1 MHGLG
6 GTSMLAAGQ
15 EVDGAGSNHP
25 LARRMA
31 VIAFLTNN
39 ITIGTLWGSFSV
51 LLSAVEMRL
60 GVGRGLSTLS
70 IPVVNLAMAVCAPAV
85 GVIAARYSLRLL
97 MLVGAILSTAGFAL
111 LAATSSYPL
120 YLIGYGLFLGP
131 GMAIGVILPATL
143 VTRWFIVSRGRALGI
158 VCTPVVVALVPLVS
172 NWALQSFGLTVTY
185 WMLAALSAVAVI
197 ANLFIVDHPP
207 GGDTSSPKADG
218 AAKPGTAGTMSVA
231 DLLRSPRFWAL
242 AIAAVSSTTGSIVL
256 TAHMVPM
263 AGTWGYSPTLAATL
277 LSIQSLVGIAGTI
290 LFGWVSDRI
299 GGVTALAIIVFDGA
313 VLWMLLLLQP
323 PFAMMAVLV
332 GLIGLHGA
340 GVLPVFGLVL
350 SEAFGRENFS
360 RAYGIANLLNL
371 PFSVMCVPAAAI
383 VYTKTG
389 SYTGAIFGQ
398 AIFFVIA
405 VVLALSARR
414 RRPALA
420 IA

>member
-1 MHGLG
+1 M
-6 GTSMLAAGQ
+6 SMLAASQ
-15 EVDGAGSNHP
+15 EAEGAGANHP
-25 LARRMA
+25 LALRMA

-51 LLSAVEMRL
+51 LLSTVETRL
-60 GVGRGLSTLS
+60 GVGRELSTLG
-70 IPVVNLAMAVCAPAV
+70 IPVVTLAMTACAPVV

-120 YLIGYGLFLGP
+120 YLLSYGLFLGP

-143 VTRWFIVSRGRALGI
+143 VTRWFIVGRGRALGI
-158 VCTPVVVALVPLVS
+158 ACTPFVVALIPLAS
-172 NWALQSFGLTVTY
+172 SWTLHSFGLTVAY

-207 GGDTSSPKADG
+207 GGDAGSPKADG
-218 AAKPGTAGTMSVA
+218 AAKSAATGTMSVA

-242 AIAAVSSTTGSIVL
+242 SIAAISSTTGSVVL
-256 TAHMVPM
+256 TTHMVPM
-263 AGTWGYSPTLAATL
+263 AGTWGYSPTLAATFL
-277 LSIQSLVGIAGTI
+277 TIQSLVGIAGTI
-290 LFGWVSDRI
+290 IFGWVADRI
-299 GGVTALAIIVFDGA
+299 GGVTALAIIVFDSA

-323 PFAMMAVLV
+323 PFAVMAILV

-340 GVLPVFGLVL
+340 GVLPVLGLVL

-360 RAYGIANLLNL
+360 RAYGINNLLNL
-371 PFSVMCVPAAAI
+371 PFAVICVPAAGF

-389 SYTGAIFGQ
+389 SYAGAIAGQ
-398 AIFFVIA
+398 AIFFLIA
-405 VVLALSARR
+405 LVLALSARR

-420 IA
+420 TA